1 MDDLEIIYS
10 YTRQQ
15 AIEDGVLIDVSNTAV
30 EVGIKHPVAV
40 TAALWIRYIEP
51 DAKLKPFGQSIEGR
65 LWDVLWMFRVNAFIC
80 KDTVLYFDV
89 YFLMEKKLELVRLKA
104 VCGPGD
110 TLAPVVT
117 IMLPG
122 ED

>member
-1 MDDLEIIYS
+1 MDDPEIIYS

-15 AIEDGVLIDVSNTAV
+15 AIEDGVLIDVSGTAV
-30 EVGIKHPVAV
+30 EIGIKYPVAV
-40 TAALWIRYIEP
+40 TAALWVRYIEP

-65 LWDVLWMFRVNAFIC
+65 LWDVLWMFRVNAYIC
-80 KDTVLYFDV
+80 KDSVLYFDV
-89 YFLMEKKLELVRLKA
+89 YFLMENKLELVRLKA

-110 TLAPVVT
+110 TLDPVVT

>member
-15 AIEDGVLIDVSNTAV
+15 AIEDGVLIDVSGTAAK
-30 EVGIKHPVAV
+30 VGIKYPVAV
-40 TAALWIRYIEP
+40 TAALWVRYIEP
-51 DAKLKPFGQSIEGR
+51 DQSLKSFGQSIEGR
-65 LWDVLWMFRVNAFIC
+65 LWDVLWMFRVNAYIC
-80 KDTVLYFDV
+80 RDSVLYFNV
-89 YFLMEKKLELVRLKA
+89 YFLMEKKLELVKVKA

-110 TLAPVVT
+110 TLDPVVT
-117 IMLPG
+117 VMLPG

>member
-10 YTRQQ
+10 YTRQE
-15 AIEDGVLIDVSNTAV
+15 AIADGVLIDVSGTAV
-30 EVGIKHPVAV
+30 EVGIKYPVSV
-40 TAALWIRYIEP
+40 TAALWDQYIKP
-51 DAKLKPFGQSIEGR
+51 DQSVKSFGQSVEGR

-80 KDTVLYFDV
+80 KDSVLCFDV
-89 YFLMEKKLELVRLKA
+89 YFLMEEKLELVKLKA

-110 TLAPVVT
+110 AMSPVVT
-117 IMLPG
+117 IMLPD

>member
-15 AIEDGVLIDVSNTAV
+15 AIEDGVLIDVSGTAAK
-30 EVGIKHPVAV
+30 VGIKYPVAV
-40 TAALWIRYIEP
+40 TAALWVRYIEP
-51 DAKLKPFGQSIEGR
+51 DQSLKSFGQSIEGR
-65 LWDVLWMFRVNAFIC
+65 LWDILWMFRVNAYIC
-80 KDTVLYFDV
+80 KDSVLYFDV
-89 YFLMEKKLELVRLKA
+89 YFLMEKKLELVKVKA

-110 TLAPVVT
+110 TLDPVVT